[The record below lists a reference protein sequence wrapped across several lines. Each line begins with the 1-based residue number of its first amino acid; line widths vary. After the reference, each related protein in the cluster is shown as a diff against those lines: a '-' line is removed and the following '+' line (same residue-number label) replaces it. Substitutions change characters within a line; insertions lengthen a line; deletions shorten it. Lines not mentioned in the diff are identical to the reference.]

1 MKKLYSTP
9 ELELV
14 KLMAKDIMVV
24 SDDPLKNDKSED
36 DIFPEE

>member
-1 MKKLYSTP
+1 MKKIYSTP

-24 SDDPLKNDKSED
+24 SNDPDPSED
-36 DIFPEE
+36 DEFPEA